1 VIGITRQ
8 AAGATAPGAVSSD
21 SLAPMLACLRRLR
34 GLWIALA
41 WFRLQGVASA
51 DDSLAQARKA
61 VAESD
66 YVAARPALTAALDA
80 GGRGPDELAEIYRL
94 TGIVAAALGDARA
107 AGDAFTH
114 LLVLAPKATLPDG
127 TSPKITRPFDAAA
140 RYVASHGMLEVKLE
154 TRAGPPA
161 ITLVV
166 VSDPLNMVA
175 TAHVVFTVDGGAE
188 RSQDAEVGSDRTE
201 VTLPAGRRIDARI
214 AALDVHG
221 NHLVDIGSRDVPVV
235 IVGEPPPPVVVV
247 PAPPPPPLVVR
258 AAPRPV
264 YARWWPYAAAG
275 ALALGA
281 TGYFALAARSET
293 DDLQRIIAD
302 SAHHRFG
309 DATAVEDRARRDVL
323 LSNIGLG
330 VTGALAI
337 AAGALYLIAPRD
349 RIETRVAVVPL
360 AGGGA
365 LVLGGKL

>member
-1 VIGITRQ
+1 
-8 AAGATAPGAVSSD
+8 
-21 SLAPMLACLRRLR
+21 MLACLRRSRGVQRLR
-34 GLWIALA
+34 VLPWIALA
-41 WFRLQGVASA
+41 WFGLQGVASA

-66 YVAARPALTAALDA
+66 YGAARPALVAALDA

-94 TGIVAAALGDARA
+94 TGIVAAALGDARGA
-107 AGDAFTH
+107 SDAFTH
-114 LLVLAPKATLPDG
+114 LLALTPRATLPDG

-140 RYVASHGMLEVKLE
+140 RYVASHGALEVKLE
-154 TRAGPPA
+154 TRAAPPA

-166 VSDPLNMVA
+166 ASDPLSMVA
-175 TAHVVFTVDGGAE
+175 TARVVFTVDGGAE
-188 RSQDAEVGSDRTE
+188 RSQDAEVGSERTE
-201 VTLPAGRRIDARI
+201 VALPAGRRIDARI

-221 NHLVDIGSRDVPVV
+221 NRLAEIGSRDVPVV
-235 IVGEPPPPVVVV
+235 IIGEAPPVVVAPA
-247 PAPPPPPLVVR
+247 PAPPPRPPPVVR

-264 YARWWPYAAAG
+264 YLRWWPYAAAG
-275 ALALGA
+275 ALTLGA
-281 TGYFALAARSET
+281 TGYLALAARSAT
-293 DDLQRIIAD
+293 DDLDRILAD

-323 LSNIGLG
+323 LTNIGLG

-337 AAGALYLIAPRD
+337 AAGALYLIGPRD
-349 RIETRVAVVPL
+349 RVETRFAVVPL

>member
-1 VIGITRQ
+1 
-8 AAGATAPGAVSSD
+8 
-21 SLAPMLACLRRLR
+21 M
-34 GLWIALA
+34 
-41 WFRLQGVASA
+41 WFRLQGVAAA

-80 GGRGPDELAEIYRL
+80 GGSGPDELVEIYRL
-94 TGIVAAALGDARA
+94 TGIVAAALGDARGA
-107 AGDAFTH
+107 IDAFTH
-114 LLVLAPKATLPDG
+114 LLVLAPRATLPDG

-140 RYVASHGMLEVKLE
+140 HYVASHGALEVKLE
-154 TRAGPPA
+154 TRAAPPA

-166 VSDPLNMVA
+166 VSDPLSMVA
-175 TAHVVFTVDGGAE
+175 VARVVFTVDGGAE
-188 RSQDAEVGSDRTE
+188 HSQEAEVGSERTE
-201 VTLPAGRRIDARI
+201 VALPAGRRIDARI

-221 NHLVDIGSRDVPVV
+221 NRLVDIGSRDVPVV
-235 IVGEPPPPVVVV
+235 IVGEPPPVVVAA
-247 PAPPPPPLVVR
+247 APPPPPSPPPPPVVR
-258 AAPRPV
+258 AARRPLYV
-264 YARWWPYAAAG
+264 RWWPYAAAG
-275 ALALGA
+275 GLALGA

-323 LSNIGLG
+323 LTNIGLG

-337 AAGALYLIAPRD
+337 AAGALYLTAPRD
-349 RIETRVAVVPL
+349 RVETRIAVVPL
-360 AGGGA
+360 AGGCA